1 MVSGERMNRFGLA
14 FLGIY
19 IAGLLGFF
27 RLFLFERFGSACGRG
42 GCMLLSWAAK
52 MNILSGSR

>member
-1 MVSGERMNRFGLA
+1 MNWFGLA

-19 IAGLLGFF
+19 IAGLWDFF
-27 RLFLFERFGSACGRG
+27 RLFLFERVGSACGRG

-52 MNILSGSR
+52 TILSGS